1 MKAWIAWRISNVHIK
16 FHQTMRGRAKSLTE
30 TLPIFNQS
38 NLRIPLKN
46 HIWSHIS
53 YSPAIDYAEGLTTG
67 LSPAMSDLDKGL
79 SPSPGLCPPF
89 RAAMVPPPGH
99 GGFSIRIH
107 SHSQQ
112 IKTQNTTRIWPVADA
127 PTQDLLIV
135 LLQNT
140 GILTIMGFNRM
151 DSAAYLANQMA
162 KGFAR
167 SLQQRAAGL
176 GFSPGQF
183 PILLELWSEDG
194 LTQKQLLER
203 VDIEQATM
211 AYTLSRMERDGLV
224 ERRPHPADKRAQ
236 LVFLTGKATAM
247 QTEAVEAAMAADKE
261 LFRGFRT
268 FERELLLEYVR
279 RILENA
285 KHL

>member
-1 MKAWIAWRISNVHIK
+1 M
-16 FHQTMRGRAKSLTE
+16 M
-30 TLPIFNQS
+30 
-38 NLRIPLKN
+38 
-46 HIWSHIS
+46 
-53 YSPAIDYAEGLTTG
+53 
-67 LSPAMSDLDKGL
+67 
-79 SPSPGLCPPF
+79 
-89 RAAMVPPPGH
+89 
-99 GGFSIRIH
+99 
-107 SHSQQ
+107 
-112 IKTQNTTRIWPVADA
+112 
-127 PTQDLLIV
+127 IV
-135 LLQNT
+135 LLRNT
-140 GILTIMGFNRM
+140 GILAIMGFNRL
-151 DSAAYLANQMA
+151 DSAAYLASQMA

-183 PILLELWSEDG
+183 PILIELWSEDG

-211 AYTLSRMERDGLV
+211 ANTLSRMERDGLV
-224 ERRPHPADKRAQ
+224 ERRPHPSDKRAQ
-236 LVFLTGKATAM
+236 LVFLTGKASAM

-268 FERELLLEYVR
+268 FERELLLEYIR